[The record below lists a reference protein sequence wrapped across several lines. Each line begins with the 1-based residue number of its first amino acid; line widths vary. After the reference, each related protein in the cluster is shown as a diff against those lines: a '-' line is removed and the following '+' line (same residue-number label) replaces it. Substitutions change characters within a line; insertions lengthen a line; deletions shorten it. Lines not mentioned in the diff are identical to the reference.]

1 MPKTRSRKIA
11 DLLSPASVA
20 GTLSVDGGGG
30 VATYTA
36 IGDLPSSGL
45 TAGDMAFVDSSD
57 RLYIWAGSGWYN
69 IALINRAPTIQSVL
83 DGDGGSSPFALSL
96 EGVATTITMLAQDS
110 DGTPITYSAVA
121 DYDFNTMATVSQL
134 SNVFTITPTA
144 IEGNTTGT
152 ITFKASD
159 GINLASEI
167 STFTLSFITVIEN
180 SKYTSLLVQSTGANN
195 GTNSTF
201 TDASANNLTLTA
213 AGNTVATTFSP
224 YRAGGYSTYFNGT
237 NDYMTFP
244 GQTTSQGKFTIEAWV
259 NLSVLRNYQ
268 LIYDNRTSGATTS
281 GYAFGV
287 NVAGQPYLYTSG
299 GFQLIS
305 SISIGINTWN
315 HIALVRGGTFANA
328 LQLYVNGVLAGTQT
342 LSNVFDDFT
351 QNGIG
356 VALTSIAGSQF
367 FGYMS
372 DLRIVNGVDVY
383 TSNFTPPTEPL
394 TAIAGTTLLTCQN
407 NRFVDN
413 SLNATTLTVV
423 GAPTIAP
430 YRPYDYKPY
439 DPVVNGGS
447 VYFNGTG
454 YITST
459 VSGGLGTGNFT
470 LEWWDYL
477 ESVGSGM
484 LFNSRT
490 GGTGGDGMDV
500 SADLNITKASEVL
513 FGPVTTATNIW
524 RHVALVRSGSTLTRY
539 INGVVQG
546 SVAST
551 SDFNGSTFYIGGNP
565 AGNSGYMLGHIS
577 NFRAVN
583 GTAVYTSAFT
593 PPTEP
598 LTAISGTS
606 LLINGDGGS
615 IIDASQTSALT
626 LFDTAKSSTTQIKY
640 GNSSIK
646 TSSPGNYV
654 LTSNDAISFGA
665 DEDFTIEGW
674 VNWLSL
680 TGDQGIFQVIPN
692 DQTFELGSQGS
703 YPLMMMVW
711 GGIGV
716 GLNGGYTQ
724 SIWNSGNNPNINQW
738 YHLAVSRSSGIT
750 KVFVDGVPVHTYGPA
765 SWATSGRLALGG
777 YATTNHISD
786 AYFQDW
792 RYTKGLAR
800 YTTTFTPPAAL
811 LEG

>member
-83 DGDGGSSPFALSL
+83 DSDGGSSPFALSL

-110 DGTPITYSAVA
+110 DGTLVTYSAVA
-121 DYDFNTMATVSQL
+121 DSDFNAMATVSQL

-144 IEGNTTGT
+144 IEGANTGT

-167 STFTLSFITVIEN
+167 STFTLSFITIIEN
-180 SKYTSLLVQSTGANN
+180 SKYTSLLVQSAGVNID

-201 TDASANNLTLTA
+201 TDASTNNLTVT
-213 AGNTVATTFSP
+213 AGNGTPVTNTFSP
-224 YRAGGYSTYFNGT
+224 YRAGGYSV
-237 NDYMTFP
+237 
-244 GQTTSQGKFTIEAWV
+244 E
-259 NLSVLRNYQ
+259 
-268 LIYDNRTSGATTS
+268 
-281 GYAFGV
+281 
-287 NVAGQPYLYTSG
+287 
-299 GFQLIS
+299 
-305 SISIGINTWN
+305 
-315 HIALVRGGTFANA
+315 
-328 LQLYVNGVLAGTQT
+328 
-342 LSNVFDDFT
+342 
-351 QNGIG
+351 
-356 VALTSIAGSQF
+356 
-367 FGYMS
+367 
-372 DLRIVNGVDVY
+372 
-383 TSNFTPPTEPL
+383 
-394 TAIAGTTLLTCQN
+394 
-407 NRFVDN
+407 
-413 SLNATTLTVV
+413 
-423 GAPTIAP
+423 
-430 YRPYDYKPY
+430 
-439 DPVVNGGS
+439 
-447 VYFNGTG
+447 FNGTG

-477 ESVGSGM
+477 ESVGSGII
-484 LFNSRT
+484 FNSRT
-490 GGTGGDGMDV
+490 GGTGGDGIDV
-500 SADLNITKASEVL
+500 TTALNITKASEVL

-583 GTAVYTSAFT
+583 GTAVYTAAFT

-598 LTAISGTS
+598 LTAIAGTTLLTCQNSYFVDNSVSAHAITVFGNTSVVPFGPYDYLSYDPAVNGGSVYFDGVGDYLTTATDAAFAFGTGDFTLECWFNVNQLGVSQKLITFYPVGSLSGYNAIFINTNNTVSYGRNGANNIASSETITTNVWYHLAAVRQSGTTKLYLNGVQVGSNFTDSTSYLTARPAIGTDGYSLNTNNLFGYMSDIRIVKGTAVYTSAFTPPTEPLTVISGTS
-606 LLINGDGGS
+606 LLINGDGAS
-615 IIDASQTSALT
+615 IIDASQSSALT
-626 LFDTAKSSTTQIKY
+626 LVGNTKSSTTQIKY
-640 GNSSIK
+640 GNSSMAFDGTGDYLK
-646 TSSPGNYV
+646 V
-654 LTSNDAISFGA
+654 LGTMPTLSA
-665 DEDFTIEGW
+665 DFTIEFWYYQNTTGQYDSLFTT
-674 VNWLSL
+674 VYAYATANSLRISTGPSNNTLNVASGPSAIFTSNTAFSNTTWLHIALVRS
-680 TGDQGIFQVIPN
+680 
-692 DQTFELGSQGS
+692 GSTMTLYQNGVSVGS
-703 YPLMMMVW
+703 AT
-711 GGIGV
+711 
-716 GLNGGYTQ
+716 NTQ
-724 SIWNSGNNPNINQW
+724 SFI
-738 YHLAVSRSSGIT
+738 SSDFTIG
-750 KVFVDGVPVHTYGPA
+750 D
-765 SWATSGRLALGG
+765 TSGAGSPYYLDG
-777 YATTNHISD
+777 YMQDLRVTN
-786 AYFQDW
+786 
-792 RYTKGLAR
+792 GLAR